1 MPIEGRKTV
10 QLDGFKNTRKLE
22 VGIMISCP
30 MISSRTTSDEMG
42 HNPQAQDLPRS
53 KHILAEGKTLEEDT
67 IFIGRQFYRSNAK
80 PESCEG
86 TIDVCLACRING
98 LFRTQFMDK
107 RNSTMLV
114 RMTEC

>member
-42 HNPQAQDLPRS
+42 HNPQAPDLPRS
-53 KHILAEGKTLEEDT
+53 KHTLAEGKTLEEDT
-67 IFIGRQFYRSNAK
+67 TFNDRRFYRSNAK
-80 PESCEG
+80 PEGCEG

-98 LFRTQFMDK
+98 FSELGS
-107 RNSTMLV
+107 STRRILQ
-114 RMTEC
+114 CL